1 MVDAVRA
8 WHPEVPLVQEVL
20 HATFAHHAYPAHTH
34 DSWTVLLIDA
44 GAVAYDLDG
53 TGYEAAPTSVTL
65 LPPHVPHDGR
75 SAVRGESFR
84 KRVLYLDPAWLS
96 PRTATVAAAAP
107 TLHDARAVVAARHV
121 HAALR
126 SPADTMAVEHGIH
139 ELRELARAHLDRLP
153 STAHDVPLA
162 RRLRELLDGRLTESL
177 TIAEAA
183 RTLGAHPNH
192 LMRAFSRAYG
202 IPPHRYVTGRRVDLA
217 RRLLLNGRT
226 PAAAAVEAGFHD
238 QSHLTR
244 HFRKVLGTTPAAF
257 VGRGRVAA
265 DASAR

>member
-1 MVDAVRA
+1 M
-8 WHPEVPLVQEVL
+8 
-20 HATFAHHAYPAHTH
+20 
-34 DSWTVLLIDA
+34 
-44 GAVAYDLDG
+44 
-53 TGYEAAPTSVTL
+53 
-65 LPPHVPHDGR
+65 
-75 SAVRGESFR
+75 
-84 KRVLYLDPAWLS
+84 LYLDPAWLS
-96 PRTATVAAAAP
+96 ARTVTAAAAAP

-126 SPADTMAVEHGIH
+126 SPADIMAVEHGIH

-183 RTLGAHPNH
+183 RTLGVHPNH

-226 PAAAAVEAGFHD
+226 PAAAAIEAGFHD